1 MCGKYLDLNGL
12 TKMRDNIMD
21 IRVTREKMEEPES
34 EGTDKIDLKTVL
46 EIRNL
51 GVLYGGKYA
60 IRNVSFMIPRNAV
73 TAIIGPSGCGKST
86 LLRCFNRMNDLI
98 GATVDN
104 EVLFNGINLYSKD
117 VNVVEIRRL
126 VGMVFQKP
134 NPFPTSIYNN
144 VAFGLRVNGFKGDI
158 RERIE
163 WALKEAALWDEVK
176 DRLNLNAYDLSGGQQ
191 QRLCIARALAVK
203 PEVLLMDEP
212 TASLDPIASAK
223 IEQLIT
229 RLKDKLSIV
238 IITHNIQQAAR
249 VSDYVGV
256 MMIDDTQT
264 GTLVEFGPT
273 KSIFERPKSKVTE
286 DYISGRFG

>member
-1 MCGKYLDLNGL
+1 MLKLRLW
-12 TKMRDNIMD
+12 
-21 IRVTREKMEEPES
+21 
-34 EGTDKIDLKTVL
+34 GTDKSDTDTIKKDDYNYNSTSIDMSMDSKVIL
-46 EIRNL
+46 ESKNL
-51 GVLYGGKYA
+51 SVRYGSKYA
-60 IRNVSFMIPRNAV
+60 IKDVNIKIPRNSV

-86 LLRCFNRMNDLI
+86 LIRCFNRMNDLLNANVE
-98 GATVDN
+98 GQVLLNGVD
-104 EVLFNGINLYSKD
+104 IYSTD
-117 VNVVEIRRL
+117 NVVEVRRL

-134 NPFPTSIYNN
+134 NPFPMSIYEN
-144 VAFGLRVNGFKGDI
+144 VAFGLKINGFKGNI
-158 RERIE
+158 SEQVE
-163 WALKEAALWDEVK
+163 WALREAALWEEVK
-176 DRLNLNAYDLSGGQQ
+176 DRLRDNAYSLSGGQQ

-229 RLKDKLSIV
+229 RLKDKLTIV

-256 MMIDDTQT
+256 MMVDDNLT
-264 GTLVEFGPT
+264 GRLIEFGPT
-273 KSIFERPKSKVTE
+273 RDVFENPKSKITE

>member
-1 MCGKYLDLNGL
+1 M
-12 TKMRDNIMD
+12 TKENIQ
-21 IRVTREKMEEPES
+21 ES
-34 EGTDKIDLKTVL
+34 EIRDRSEMDKIVL
-46 EIRNL
+46 EVRNL
-51 GVLYGGKYA
+51 NVLYDDKYA
-60 IRNVSFMIPRNAV
+60 IKDVNLRIPRNSV

-86 LLRCFNRMNDLI
+86 LLRCFNRMNDLL
-98 GATVDN
+98 GARVDN
-104 EVLFNGINLYSKD
+104 DVLFNGINIYSNS
-117 VNVVEIRRL
+117 VNIVEVRRL
-126 VGMVFQKP
+126 IGMVFQKP

-144 VAFGLRVNGFKGDI
+144 IAFGLRVNGFKGDVS
-158 RERIE
+158 ERIE

-176 DRLNLNAYDLSGGQQ
+176 DRLDENAYSLSGGQQ

-212 TASLDPIASAK
+212 TASLDPVASAK

-229 RLKDKLSIV
+229 RLKEKLTII

-256 MMIDDTQT
+256 MMIDDTMT
-264 GTLVEFGPT
+264 GRLQEFGPT
-273 KSIFERPKSKVTE
+273 KEVFENPKSKVTE